1 MKVKTAELD
10 GLALDWAV
18 AVARNMPDIKIF
30 GPVRHNDRGWIE
42 VRFNPDHR
50 ALGSRYDP
58 SINPEFSWPIIDA
71 NGISL
76 IKQTETRWVSEYSLG
91 CSRPDHARAWGPSSL
106 VAALRCFCLEKHGD
120 EIEVPERV
128 LRSAVAQH
136 PAPGVCPKSS
146 RWRARS
152 GYRPA
157 VCRSRRDCP
166 EWRWRRNC
174 AKRRVRSIY
183 PAACRVVWRRGFLL
197 DVVFDG
203 TTPPSVTAGLAS
215 VAIYNGDLYVSTSGS
230 WDYVIP
236 ISPPPGQNHVAVG
249 RQAGVVQAWLN
260 GARLLRAVDDAGGAD
275 RHCRD

>member
-136 PAPGVCPKSS
+136 PALILPEDGHGKFWYI
-146 RWRARS
+146 RKNLKT
-152 GYRPA
+152 GTEH
-157 VCRSRRDCP
+157 RDHFTP
-166 EWRWRRNC
+166 IQNPLFGD
-174 AKRRVRSIY
+174 ASRVRHDVLL
-183 PAACRVVWRRGFLL
+183 AAMKDLIEGWNRIHPDTYHYCL
-197 DVVFDG
+197 DVP
-203 TTPPSVTAGLAS
+203 TLTE
-215 VAIYNGDLYVSTSGS
+215 
-230 WDYVIP
+230 
-236 ISPPPGQNHVAVG
+236 
-249 RQAGVVQAWLN
+249 
-260 GARLLRAVDDAGGAD
+260 RA
-275 RHCRD
+275 